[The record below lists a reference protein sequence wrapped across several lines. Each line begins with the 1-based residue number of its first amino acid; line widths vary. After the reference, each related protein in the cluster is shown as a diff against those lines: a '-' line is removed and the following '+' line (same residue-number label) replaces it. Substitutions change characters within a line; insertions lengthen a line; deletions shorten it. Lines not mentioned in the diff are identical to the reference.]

1 MVAGADGG
9 CGLGDLI
16 FFLGGGNLRQKGV
29 RSEFEGEAHTL
40 EDTLMNFWQ
49 VINQNVEKK
58 KKRFINRFI

>member
-1 MVAGADGG
+1 MVVWEIYFFFGRGWGG
-9 CGLGDLI
+9 EP
-16 FFLGGGNLRQKGV
+16 RQKGV
-29 RSEFEGEAHTL
+29 RSKFEGEAHTL